1 MAPLL
6 EGGEAA
12 LVFQKGFSL
21 GLICLVC
28 FCEVL
33 PDVSSLHQVAMAG
46 VGPTSGWIQEV
57 TAALLWL
64 DGEGHRDHLVW
75 SGGVFPAVLVS
86 EVVLGKL

>member
-1 MAPLL
+1 
-6 EGGEAA
+6 
-12 LVFQKGFSL
+12 
-21 GLICLVC
+21 
-28 FCEVL
+28 
-33 PDVSSLHQVAMAG
+33 MAG

-57 TAALLWL
+57 TAAPLWL